1 MEGADDDHEEELEE
15 EVAPLALGLGDIDRA
30 ALATHCAA
38 VAHHMGQLARLFN
51 PAVKAPGAGAG
62 AHKGKKA
69 DDGVPRP
76 KREPTAY
83 NMFMQQRLLQV
94 KAAVRAHC
102 EADARDNC
110 PRS

>member
-1 MEGADDDHEEELEE
+1 MEGADDDHEEDLEE
-15 EVAPLALGLGDIDRA
+15 EVAPLGLGDIDRA

-51 PAVKAPGAGAG
+51 PAVKAPGAGA
-62 AHKGKKA
+62 HKAKKA

-83 NMFMQQRLLQV
+83 NLFMQQRLLQV

-102 EADARDNC
+102 EADARANC